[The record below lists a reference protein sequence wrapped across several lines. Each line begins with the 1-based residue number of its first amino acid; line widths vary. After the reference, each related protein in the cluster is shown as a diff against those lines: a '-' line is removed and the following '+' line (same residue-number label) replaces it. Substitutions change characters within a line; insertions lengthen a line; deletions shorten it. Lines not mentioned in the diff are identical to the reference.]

1 MSQTSISPDKYD
13 IFIQKIDHFQSMV
26 EEKKAL
32 QEKIARMHN
41 EFKVAVSPLEQELA
55 TIVRKLEL
63 NLSKLERGTSGTAKT
78 TSARFSRGQLGNAIK
93 GLLRAHP
100 QKAFK
105 PREIAEA
112 LNTKGI
118 TISVWFN
125 KFGAED
131 QEIERIPTGKEG
143 NGSFTK
149 SDNHTGLKQ
158 KIKSAFCALFIVNT
172 PGFACYEKN
181 SVPNLP

>member
-78 TSARFSRGQLGNAIK
+78 TSARFSRGQLGNAI
-93 GLLRAHP
+93 
-100 QKAFK
+100 
-105 PREIAEA
+105 
-112 LNTKGI
+112 
-118 TISVWFN
+118 
-125 KFGAED
+125 
-131 QEIERIPTGKEG
+131 
-143 NGSFTK
+143 
-149 SDNHTGLKQ
+149 
-158 KIKSAFCALFIVNT
+158 
-172 PGFACYEKN
+172 
-181 SVPNLP
+181 